1 MRRLQLVPYRF
12 KGLEA
17 FGKVFLILNIVLFLL
32 SCTLITL
39 RFNFNPGSFRKS
51 FLEPSESL
59 FIPASVISVGI
70 ILMTIAQ
77 YGIPATGR
85 WLHITFKVLF
95 WIYAT
100 LALLSSCC
108 IYLIL

>member
-1 MRRLQLVPYRF
+1 M
-12 KGLEA
+12 
-17 FGKVFLILNIVLFLL
+17 
-32 SCTLITL
+32 LITL
-39 RFNFNPGSFRKS
+39 RFIVHRGSFERS

-77 YGIPATGR
+77 YGIPETGR
-85 WLHITFKVLF
+85 WLQVAFKVLF
-95 WIYAT
+95 WIYAA
-100 LALLSSCC
+100 LAFLSSCC